1 MARQVIVGSRPVAL
15 AAKVPGGSARGHS
28 HRCHLRRPPSLSS
41 TFLRSLRSMA
51 VTPLPRYYR
60 RSDSC
65 PPNSWTRGIPRA
77 CSTCGQV
84 SLIHALGLPAI
95 PSPTIC
101 GRSASS
107 GHVPHRR
114 VEPRLHP
121 HGSSPNR
128 NSGLRPWLAGSPHPT
143 DRIEFV
149 ILRTGRLPPVAS
161 HHASRRDLALQRD
174 RSYVRLQVTST
185 WRGLTAYTSLT
196 NCALRRTRG
205 RPCACPN
212 LGAHKGRPYMAAP
225 PARSVTIAASAWMN
239 SGLSFN
245 DAERYTV
252 TPLVFPYLR
261 KKTSIS

>member
-95 PSPTIC
+95 PPPTISEC
-101 GRSASS
+101 LASS
-107 GHVPHRR
+107 GHVTHRR
-114 VEPRLHP
+114 VEPRPHP
-121 HGSSPNR
+121 TTGSSPNG
-128 NSGLRPWLAGSPHPT
+128 NSGLRHWLAGSPHPT

-149 ILRTGRLPPVAS
+149 ILRTGRSPPVAS

-174 RSYVRLQVTST
+174 RGYVRLQVTST

-196 NCALRRTRG
+196 NCALRRTSRG
-205 RPCACPN
+205 QRPRKTVQ
-212 LGAHKGRPYMAAP
+212 LTRPD
-225 PARSVTIAASAWMN
+225 PARV
-239 SGLSFN
+239 
-245 DAERYTV
+245 AEG
-252 TPLVFPYLR
+252 
-261 KKTSIS
+261 

>member
-128 NSGLRPWLAGSPHPT
+128 NSGLRQSLAGSPHLA

-149 ILRTGRLPPVAS
+149 ILRTSRSPPVAS

-196 NCALRRTRG
+196 NCALRRTRAGACPGLG
-205 RPCACPN
+205 RPAMAGGGPTFD
-212 LGAHKGRPYMAAP
+212 LGHRLAFF
-225 PARSVTIAASAWMN
+225 RSH
-239 SGLSFN
+239 SF
-245 DAERYTV
+245 A
-252 TPLVFPYLR
+252 
-261 KKTSIS
+261 